1 LSSSSARTDP
11 GAAADLNALVRD
23 LDARQGLPLD
33 LFLLVSRLTPMVN
46 VDLLI
51 QDDAGRTLLTWR
63 DDESFGTGWH
73 LPGGVIRFKER
84 AAERIL
90 ACAHEELGVGVV
102 HDAEPAAVVESVRK
116 PDVRGHLVSLL
127 YRCRV
132 TSELDESRHATDDP
146 PAAGHW
152 RWHLGCPPD
161 LVEVQA
167 PYTRYF
173 SQP

>member
-1 LSSSSARTDP
+1 MTFLSGLEAAMGDP
-11 GAAADLNALVRD
+11 HN
-23 LDARQGLPLD
+23 GLPSEV
-33 LFLLVSRLTPMVN
+33 FLLVSRMTPLVN

-63 DDESFGTGWH
+63 DDEFFGTGWH
-73 LPGGVIRFKER
+73 LPGGVIRFKEP
-84 AAERIL
+84 AADRIR
-90 ACAHEELGVGVV
+90 ACAREELGIGVT
-102 HDAEPAAVVESVRK
+102 HGDAPEATVESIRK

-127 YRCRV
+127 YRCRLAG
-132 TSELDESRHATDDP
+132 ELDESRHATDDP

>member
-1 LSSSSARTDP
+1 MTFLSELEAAIGDP
-11 GAAADLNALVRD
+11 
-23 LDARQGLPLD
+23 RQRLPSEV
-33 LFLLVSRLTPMVN
+33 FLLVSRMTPLVN

-63 DDESFGTGWH
+63 DDECFGTGWH

-84 AAERIL
+84 AADRIR
-90 ACAHEELGVGVV
+90 ACAREELGIDVTHGETP
-102 HDAEPAAVVESVRK
+102 DAIVESIRK

-127 YRCRV
+127 YRCRL
-132 TSELDESRHATDDP
+132 TGELDESRRATDDP

-152 RWHLGCPPD
+152 RWHRGCPPD
-161 LVEVQA
+161 LVEVQT

-173 SQP
+173 SPP